1 MFERSLLIQPKLQL
15 LMVLDKW
22 VDMYLQPLLQ
32 LVDEE
37 SEREARP

>member
-1 MFERSLLIQPKLQL
+1 MFERSLLIQPKLLL
-15 LMVLDKW
+15 LMVVDKW
-22 VDMYLQPLLQ
+22 VDIYLQPLLQ